1 MSTVISVRVRKEVK
15 EILEREGIDIA
26 KEVKDYLESL
36 AWRTQA
42 KKSVEK
48 WRTILNN
55 VKPSEKSFSAKSVRE
70 DRESH

>member
-1 MSTVISVRVRKEVK
+1 MSTVFSVRVRKEVK

-26 KEVKDYLESL
+26 REVKDYLESL

-42 KKSVEK
+42 KKGVEK

-55 VKPSEKSFSAKSVRE
+55 VKPSEKGFSAKSVRE